1 MWEFDFWDYIYIP
14 FGSVDG
20 QHGCRLVGRYTF
32 HDGQVWALGEA
43 FLVELE
49 LSNIG
54 WKDILDRYMWIYFS
68 GSHSFHTLCKLF
80 DSTNASYR
88 RIYPYPMS
96 QKCQKFNNTITD
108 WSKIQGNSTKCLF
121 GPMENV
127 LTIQY

>member
-108 WSKIQGNSTKCLF
+108 WSKIQENSTKCLF
-121 GPMENV
+121 GPMEKV
-127 LTIQY
+127 LTNNY